1 MKELKLKNEMSSLE
15 VLERINFVRKEMDSK
30 VELAHS
36 DFLKIIRD
44 EFEEEIGEGKISLA
58 NYKDKQGKERPMYIL
73 TLSQAKQVLVRES
86 KTVRKEVIKYI
97 ENLEEMLRQISIRD
111 RQNEIQWQIERE
123 KGKLVR
129 HILTDT
135 IKMKVAESSNKKFMY
150 PNYTKLIYKV
160 LFNKSFDELKKM
172 YNIKPKE
179 SLRDYISSEELKE
192 LEQMEMLISS
202 LINLGWGYEQ
212 IKEFINQ
219 SYTKKISA

>member
-1 MKELKLKNEMSSLE
+1 MMIVQITGKKNEEQLTTTSRIVAE
-15 VLERINFVRKEMDSK
+15 VFNKE
-30 VELAHS
+30 HS
-36 DFLKIIRD
+36 D
-44 EFEEEIGEGKISLA
+44 
-58 NYKDKQGKERPMYIL
+58 
-73 TLSQAKQVLVRES
+73 
-86 KTVRKEVIKYI
+86 VIKVI
-97 ENLEEMLRQISIRD
+97 ENLKDGIGKSSDTYFILLNKMNEQNKQYYKEYELTRDGYSLLVMGFTGEKALKFKLEFINAFNSMEQELKRIYEERQ
-111 RQNEIQWQIERE
+111 QWQIERE

-135 IKMKVAESSNKKFMY
+135 IKMKVAESPNKKFMY
-150 PNYTKLIYKV
+150 PNYTKLIYKT